1 MRAQGIVI
9 KRIDVGE
16 YNQIIH
22 FYTEHQGKL
31 AMLAKSVK
39 KRTSLQAAHLEPFN
53 LVDFRIVTS
62 ANMPIIAS
70 AQSLENFLG
79 IKSSLAKQAIGFLL
93 LEGFDRL
100 VYENEYDPTLWG
112 WLMRALYQLEQCPDH
127 PTSLATISE
136 EIKSELP
143 VVLGY
148 NRQLNDQELEFLLG
162 SLSARRFTSL
172 QFIQSMLK

>member
-31 AMLAKSVK
+31 AILAKSVK
-39 KRTSLQAAHLEPFN
+39 KHSSLQAAHLEPFN
-53 LVDFRIVTS
+53 LVDFRIITS

-79 IKSSLAKQAIGFLL
+79 IKANLTKQALGFLL
-93 LEGFDRL
+93 LECFDRL
-100 VYENEYDPTLWG
+100 VYENEYDPALWE
-112 WLMRALYQLEQCPDH
+112 WLLRRLHRLEQCSNTATD
-127 PTSLATISE
+127 LAVVGE

-148 NRQLNDQELEFLLG
+148 NRQLNDQELEFLLS
-162 SLSARRFTSL
+162 SLSARRFASL
-172 QFIQSMLK
+172 QFIQSMLE